1 MLWRQKLEW
10 VGLWNLD
17 TNKPEDIIV
26 DYRMRYFKNQTKRR
40 SFFATFNA
48 IYTKNLNTNQQVF
61 YGGDTGARGYKN
73 RLLVGTRRVALTLE
87 ERLYSDVHLFNLFRL
102 GWAIFVDVGKAWE
115 PGVDSGFED
124 DYLANIGF
132 GFRFASTKADAGRVI
147 HIDIAFPMTNRDDD
161 EVNSSEVSIK
171 VKNQF

>member
-1 MLWRQKLEW
+1 LQ
-10 VGLWNLD
+10 
-17 TNKPEDIIV
+17 
-26 DYRMRYFKNQTKRR
+26 
-40 SFFATFNA
+40 A
-48 IYTKNLNTNQQVF
+48 
-61 YGGDTGARGYKN
+61 
-73 RLLVGTRRVALTLE
+73 GTRRVALTLE

-102 GWAIFVDVGKAWE
+102 GWAIFVDVGKAWD

-147 HIDIAFPMTNRDDD
+147 HIDFAFPMTNRDDD
-161 EVNSSEVSIK
+161 EVNSSEVLIK